1 MDEFSESETDWGSGA
16 SGDMD
21 PGLKKDE
28 VSGPGSDWDPGGE
41 PEGKGP
47 ELETNEVPLSD
58 TEWESAAPE
67 NIDLNQK
74 PINSTLNRRNSK
86 TSHMTGG

>member
-1 MDEFSESETDWGSGA
+1 MDEFSGSETDWGSGA

-21 PGLKKDE
+21 PGLKKDK
-28 VSGPGSDWDPGGE
+28 VSVSSSDWDPGGE

-47 ELETNEVPLSD
+47 ELETNEVPFSD

-67 NIDLNQK
+67 NIDPESETDK
-74 PINSTLNRRNSK
+74 
-86 TSHMTGG
+86 